1 MTIRTVTKSIAASA
15 VLLSGFSLAALPAS
29 AGSGEF
35 GGQCALGH
43 ALGKVVDTPCK
54 VTWESDAGKTY
65 CFGNE
70 EAKTIFLKDPKQNL
84 AKAEANYSKV
94 KAN

>member
-1 MTIRTVTKSIAASA
+1 MNIRSVTKLLAASA
-15 VLLSGFSLAALPAS
+15 ALLGAASMPAL

-43 ALGKVVDTPCK
+43 ALGKAVDTPCE
-54 VTWESDAGKTY
+54 VTWKSDAGKTY

-70 EAKTIFLKDPKQNL
+70 DAKAEFLKDPKQNL
-84 AKAEANYSKV
+84 AKAETNYGKSKT
-94 KAN
+94 N